1 MERVLIRPVIP
12 QPLATFVNYTKRIV
26 ATVIATIAQPLAAHS
41 PCSLDPSVAICPP
54 LFLCPSQP
62 HPSSIVV
69 ATISLLCSH
78 CHPLPAYSRP
88 STYEEGCSLA
98 TIVTTT
104 YLYIASSPSSVVAI
118 ALYWQSAAYSPLC
131 HRCRLS
137 SPRGIGKLV
146 ENTLRD
152 HQRKTVRLATRVP
165 EAVGLT
171 GVQDGIEKVKGITF
185 SSFSTIIGGTP
196 KILGNM
202 WQLYYPSR
210 RLYRSYPDFRGAFGD
225 CTAGTGGCTTHTQ
238 IF

>member
-1 MERVLIRPVIP
+1 MWLG
-12 QPLATFVNYTKRIV
+12 T
-26 ATVIATIAQPLAAHS
+26 
-41 PCSLDPSVAICPP
+41 
-54 LFLCPSQP
+54 
-62 HPSSIVV
+62 
-69 ATISLLCSH
+69 
-78 CHPLPAYSRP
+78 
-88 STYEEGCSLA
+88 
-98 TIVTTT
+98 
-104 YLYIASSPSSVVAI
+104 
-118 ALYWQSAAYSPLC
+118 
-131 HRCRLS
+131 RLKCIES
-137 SPRGIGKLV
+137 SPRALEICQDSAKELAGRRSRLAGRLSGFTEGIGKLV